1 MCICDARSWWKRKDK
16 EAHNGHVSISDEV
29 LMSTREKFRQYD
41 TNGNGTIDR
50 DELAGLLRALN
61 LEKYVPSAEE
71 IEAKQGGPPKLPSQ
85 APEDVAALK
94 EAVATG
100 GAEEAI
106 VEGVL
111 LQLVVDTSKSK
122 QLMGMV
128 KTGVGAIAGSEV
140 PNVGGKKKKQKQVG
154 NWLQRE
160 VTLTTKS
167 FNWLDPAVPDV
178 TSGNIKLGEIKRVGP
193 SEAAED
199 EGAFAFEIAL
209 RTLVNDTPVVYLF
222 AAESEEEREE
232 WMDSLKQTIVSEVH
246 QEIKPKSHNKQ
257 ASHKVTEEELD
268 AQIKAAFAAFDTV
281 RDSLPRV
288 APKRQVF
295 LFCTNVWVKLY
306 AGPQREFGFG

>member
-1 MCICDARSWWKRKDK
+1 
-16 EAHNGHVSISDEV
+16 
-29 LMSTREKFRQYD
+29 MSTREKFRQYD

-94 EAVATG
+94 AAVASD
-100 GAEEAI
+100 AEEAI

-111 LQLVVDTSKSK
+111 SQLVVNTSKSK

-140 PNVGGKKKKQKQVG
+140 PNVGGKKKKQKLAG
-154 NWLQRE
+154 DWLARE

-167 FNWLDPAVPDV
+167 LTWLDPASEDALGS
-178 TSGNIKLGEIKRVGP
+178 SGKIELAEIKRVSP
-193 SEAAED
+193 SAAAED
-199 EGAFAFEIAL
+199 AGTFAFEIAL
-209 RTLVNDTPVVYLF
+209 RTLVNDTPVVYMF
-222 AAESEEEREE
+222 AADSEEEREE

-246 QEIKPKSHNKQ
+246 HQIKPKSHNKQ
-257 ASHKVTEEELD
+257 AAHKVTEEELE

-281 RDSLPRV
+281 SNFHV
-288 APKRQVF
+288 
-295 LFCTNVWVKLY
+295 
-306 AGPQREFGFG
+306 